1 MVPNGVGVCFL
12 KSGNL
17 EELLTSFASHCIHCC
32 SQANSM
38 LFPIRLH
45 FLYIR
50 MKQWRNFIPL
60 FVGKHRNRHVTTPA
74 MVGLWHGFR
83 TEDSFSAER
92 SSTPNPTDS
101 ARFHYFYHAPS
112 SSQSPTRQRGRICG
126 AAACYANRPYSPS
139 SSFTSNP
146 RNFLLYFTGTFLNA
160 GNAASTLSI
169 LPLYSGCV
177 M

>member
-92 SSTPNPTDS
+92 FSAPNPTDS
-101 ARFHYFYHAPS
+101 ARFHYFYHVPS
-112 SSQSPTRQRGRICG
+112 VCQPVIHQRGRIWV
-126 AAACYANRPYSPS
+126 ARLVRPSYYLLSLKILSRNRREKMENEYQQ
-139 SSFTSNP
+139 
-146 RNFLLYFTGTFLNA
+146 
-160 GNAASTLSI
+160 
-169 LPLYSGCV
+169 
-177 M
+177 